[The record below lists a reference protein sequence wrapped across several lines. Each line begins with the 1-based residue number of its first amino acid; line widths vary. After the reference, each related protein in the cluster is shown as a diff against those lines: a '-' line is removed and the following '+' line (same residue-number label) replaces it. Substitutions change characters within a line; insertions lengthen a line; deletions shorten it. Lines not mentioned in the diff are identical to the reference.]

1 MRAPS
6 KPFTLHLPELAGLDQ
21 PGLFDAKPVPTGEPL
36 IVPIDRLEED
46 PYNPRTE
53 FPAEALD
60 ELARDIAQRGVL
72 QPIVVNAPDA
82 AGRYRICF
90 GSKRWRAARQ
100 AGLGQVPVILATR
113 AHGAYDQVAENLKR
127 HALSPRD
134 LAKFIRGRVDAGES
148 NASVATQLG
157 LDQTTV
163 AHHLALLDLPPVLD
177 VALKTGRCASPR
189 TLYELSKLHADQPR
203 QVADLVEGDEPITR
217 HAVAK
222 LRDAAPAVDTAVPT
236 RMPAP
241 SRPDQVTKL
250 LSRASALSEQLDAV
264 LVRLSRAGLQT
275 VSADALSGLRQRI
288 AELSRRL
295 PS

>member
-6 KPFTLHLPELAGLDQ
+6 KPSTLHLPELAGLDQ

-36 IVPIDRLEED
+36 VVPIDRLEED
-46 PYNPRTE
+46 PRNPRTE

-60 ELARDIAQRGVL
+60 ELAQDIAQRGVL

-90 GSKRWRAARQ
+90 GSKRWRAARR
-100 AGLGQVPVILATR
+100 AGLAQVPVILATR
-113 AHGAYDQVAENLKR
+113 AHDAYDQVSENLKR
-127 HALSPRD
+127 HGLSSLE
-134 LAKFIRGRVDAGES
+134 LAKFIRGRADAGES
-148 NASVATQLG
+148 NVSIATQLG

-177 VALKTGRCASPR
+177 IALKTGRCVSPR
-189 TLYELSKLHADQPR
+189 TLYELSKLHADQPGP
-203 QVADLVEGDEPITR
+203 VVDLVEGNEPITR
-217 HAVAK
+217 YAVAK
-222 LRDAAPAVDTAVPT
+222 LRDAAPAIRVDGPADTPT
-236 RMPAP
+236 PPR
-241 SRPDQVTKL
+241 SDQVAKL
-250 LSRASALSEQLDAV
+250 LNRASALSEQLDAV

-275 VSADALSGLRQRI
+275 ASADALSGLRQRI

>member
-21 PGLFDAKPVPTGEPL
+21 PDLFDAKPVPTGEPL
-36 IVPIDRLEED
+36 VVPIDRLEED
-46 PYNPRTE
+46 PHNPRTE

-60 ELARDIAQRGVL
+60 ELAQDIAQRGVL
-72 QPIVVNAPDA
+72 QPVVVYAPDA

-100 AGLGQVPVILATR
+100 AGLAQVPVILATR

-127 HALSPRD
+127 HGLSPLD
-134 LAKFIRGRVDAGES
+134 LAKFIRSRVDAGES

-189 TLYELSKLHADQPR
+189 TLYELSKLHAEQPR

-250 LSRASALSEQLDAV
+250 LGRASALSEQLDAV
-264 LVRLSRAGLQT
+264 LIRLSRAGLQT

>member
-6 KPFTLHLPELAGLDQ
+6 KPSTLHLLDLAGLDQ

-36 IVPIDRLEED
+36 VVSIDRLEED

-60 ELARDIAQRGVL
+60 ELAQDIAQRGVL

-100 AGLGQVPVILATR
+100 AGLAQVPVILATR

-127 HALSPRD
+127 HALSPLE
-134 LAKFIRGRVDAGES
+134 LARFIRGRVDAGES
-148 NASVATQLG
+148 NSSIATQLG

-189 TLYELSKLHADQPR
+189 TLYELSKLHADQPGAV
-203 QVADLVEGDEPITR
+203 VALVEGNEPITR
-217 HAVAK
+217 QAVAN
-222 LRDAAPAVDTAVPT
+222 LRDAAPSVRIDGPT
-236 RMPAP
+236 GTPTPPR
-241 SRPDQVTKL
+241 SDQVAKL
-250 LSRASALSEQLDAV
+250 LNRASALSEQLDAV

-275 VSADALSGLRQRI
+275 ASADAVSGLRQRI

>member
-6 KPFTLHLPELAGLDQ
+6 KPFTLHLPDLAGLDQ

-36 IVPIDRLEED
+36 VVPIDRLEED
-46 PYNPRTE
+46 PHNPRTE

-60 ELARDIAQRGVL
+60 ELAQDIAQRGVL
-72 QPIVVNAPDA
+72 QPIVVNAPDE

-189 TLYELSKLHADQPR
+189 TLYELSKLHVEQPR

-222 LRDAAPAVDTAVPT
+222 LRDAAPAVDTEVPT
-236 RMPAP
+236 RMPEP
-241 SRPDQVTKL
+241 PRPDQVTKL

-264 LVRLSRAGLQT
+264 LIRLSRAGLQT
-275 VSADALSGLRQRI
+275 ASADALSGLRQRI